1 MPSNAGQRVILLQS
15 TEKEYIIVS
24 NGPYK
29 RHRGQY
35 FYTVQTIGGEFTIAY
50 NTQDEDKQAQKHTT
64 TQKTK
69 NMSNKHPTK
78 NRVFYAL

>member
-1 MPSNAGQRVILLQS
+1 
-15 TEKEYIIVS
+15 
-24 NGPYK
+24 
-29 RHRGQY
+29 
-35 FYTVQTIGGEFTIAY
+35 VQKIGGEFTIWY
-50 NTQDEDKQAQKHTT
+50 TQDEDKQAQKHTT

>member
-1 MPSNAGQRVILLQS
+1 MLIDEFLTVTVKCITVIKVL
-15 TEKEYIIVS
+15 
-24 NGPYK
+24 
-29 RHRGQY
+29 
-35 FYTVQTIGGEFTIAY
+35 
-50 NTQDEDKQAQKHTT
+50 DEDKQAQKHNT